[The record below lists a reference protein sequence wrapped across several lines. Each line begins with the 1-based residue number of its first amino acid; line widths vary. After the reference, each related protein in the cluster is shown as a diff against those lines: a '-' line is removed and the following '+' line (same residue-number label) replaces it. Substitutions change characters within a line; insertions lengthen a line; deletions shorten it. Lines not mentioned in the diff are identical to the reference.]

1 MREKIKELLQMFVCL
16 HHAQGIDVALEKLLD
31 DIELEQRK
39 AIRPFC
45 VSLAEIGM
53 GIIKDAQDTVWVG
66 PGETALDRIFNELAL
81 EMDSREGEPLK
92 QLKDFIEIGATSLW
106 HEKLKETKSSQL
118 DLFASNPKN
127 ET

>member
-1 MREKIKELLQMFVCL
+1 MFVCM
-16 HHAQGIDVALEKLLD
+16 HHAQGLEVALEKLLD

-45 VSLAEIGM
+45 VSLAEIGI

-66 PGETALDRIFNELAL
+66 PAETAIDRIFNELAL

-92 QLKDFIEIGATSLW
+92 QLKDFIEIGANSLW

-118 DLFASNPKN
+118 DLFASNPKS